1 MYTYVLA
8 TFLSVLLHLVVK
20 QRECNGLILM
30 KKKNN
35 NKTDDPL
42 FLFLARFGVPAT
54 AGKIGELLAT

>member
-30 KKKNN
+30 KKKN
-35 NKTDDPL
+35 KTDDPL

>member
-30 KKKNN
+30 KKN